1 MSKNKKKSLPS
12 AVIDLTSSFTLADHC
27 TLSDTIIDLA
37 NDESFDLSV
46 KNKNPTKRSSNN
58 STPEKTSKVTSKK
71 RKKSSNN
78 ARVCPICLDE
88 LGKNPLS
95 STKCGHVFCQLCL
108 EQSLALEKRCPTCRQ
123 ALKGKTAYHPLY
135 LPSEN

>member
-27 TLSDTIIDLA
+27 TLTDTIIDLA

-58 STPEKTSKVTSKK
+58 STPEKVNIIITFYKIT
-71 RKKSSNN
+71 N
-78 ARVCPICLDE
+78 I
-88 LGKNPLS
+88 LS
-95 STKCGHVFCQLCL
+95 
-108 EQSLALEKRCPTCRQ
+108 
-123 ALKGKTAYHPLY
+123 
-135 LPSEN
+135 